1 MKTIIK
7 NTAIVAFIF
16 MLSVA
21 SVKSQTVNWAGL
33 EEKTTHIINVNFGLD
48 NGMVYGL
55 GYGHLLNIKQFHLM
69 VHIEYSFPSGN
80 KLFDDHKTKIGAD
93 IMWFEFQNVRFS
105 TKIQGVY
112 RRYENSFVRL
122 VNFGSDLSGSI
133 GYYKSKWFAAA
144 EIGFDKAI
152 VTNFKHSAKYK
163 DIFPAVVDGWY
174 EPATGGIFYYGIQAG
189 YSMTKHD
196 VYLRGGNVL
205 NQDFKTKP
213 FTPFYAEIGYNYKL
227 N

>member
-1 MKTIIK
+1 VIYP
-7 NTAIVAFIF
+7 AVSA
-16 MLSVA
+16 
-21 SVKSQTVNWAGL
+21 
-33 EEKTTHIINVNFGLD
+33 IINRNGL
-48 NGMVYGL
+48 L
-55 GYGHLLNIKQFHLM
+55 QR
-69 VHIEYSFPSGN
+69 
-80 KLFDDHKTKIGAD
+80 KL
-93 IMWFEFQNVRFS
+93 V
-105 TKIQGVY
+105 
-112 RRYENSFVRL
+112 
-122 VNFGSDLSGSI
+122 
-133 GYYKSKWFAAA
+133 
-144 EIGFDKAI
+144 FDKAI

-163 DIFPAVVDGWY
+163 DIYPGVVDGWY